1 MVIGQSFRGFKM
13 FRLLFAFF
21 VSLFALASPAH
32 AWWEKDWSY
41 RKAVTIDTTATGVNV
56 SGPIGRTLVLVR
68 LHSGNFTFTEALE
81 NGADIR
87 VVDSDDK
94 SPLPYHI
101 ESFDAKT
108 GLATLWVS
116 VPTLN
121 GGEKKQLWLYFG
133 NANAK
138 VGEDVK
144 GSFDADY
151 MAAYHFSEG
160 PGQAPSDKTA
170 NANAAQTAPPG
181 VNDSGIIGRSARF
194 PGQGAVTIAASPS
207 LAMAAAAPFTF
218 SAWVKPDQLTGDQ
231 AVFARGSMIV
241 GINGGTPYVSIG
253 GASTQASAAIKQ
265 AAWSHI
271 GVVADGTTIK
281 IYVNGIEAAAA
292 TAVLPAI
299 DGPISI
305 GGAEG
310 RPFGGEIDEARL
322 SKVARPAAMM
332 LAMANAE
339 GPSGKLVAV
348 SESAEKQGSGG
359 GVLFFIL
366 GKIHA
371 LDAIII
377 GLCMILLGA
386 ALWLMVTKI
395 RYLNKANRG
404 NAVFNKRFIEMH
416 EELVPVKAIKGID
429 PAEVTYIQASPL
441 GRLYEMGIEE
451 LQVRQKSRGTRP
463 LSGEAVEAMRAA
475 VDAVVVDENQKL
487 DKWMVILT
495 IAISGGP
502 FIGLLGTVIGVM
514 STFGGVAMAGDVNVN
529 AIAPGIAAALL
540 ATIAGMAC
548 AIPSLFG
555 YNYINSRISSLADE
569 MRVFVDRLI
578 TRLAEM
584 QAEAAETP
592 PPLQIAAE

>member
-1 MVIGQSFRGFKM
+1 MSFFEMTKTGIARK
-13 FRLLFAFF
+13 LLAILI
-21 VSLFALASPAH
+21 SLIVFTSPAH
-32 AWWEKDWSY
+32 AWWEKEWQY
-41 RKAVTIDTTATGVNV
+41 RKSITIDTTASGVNV

-87 VVDSDDK
+87 IVDSDDK

-108 GLATLWVS
+108 GIATIWVS

-133 NANAK
+133 NSNAK
-138 VGEDVK
+138 IGQDVA

-151 MAAYHFSEG
+151 MAAYHFNEG
-160 PGQAPSDKTA
+160 PGIAPADKTA

-194 PGQGAVTIAASPS
+194 PGQGAITIAPSPS
-207 LAMAAAAPFTF
+207 LAMAAAAPFSF
-218 SAWVKPDQLTGDQ
+218 SGWVKPDQLAGDQ
-231 AVFARGSMIV
+231 AIFARGSMII
-241 GINGGTPYVSIG
+241 GINGGAPYVAVGS
-253 GASTQASAAIKQ
+253 ASTQATSAIKQ
-265 AAWSHI
+265 AEWSHI

-281 IYVNGIEAAAA
+281 IYVNGIEAGAA
-292 TAVLPAI
+292 TAALPAI
-299 DGPISI
+299 DGPILI
-305 GGAEG
+305 GGSEG
-310 RPFGGEIDEARL
+310 RPFGGEIDEVRL
-322 SKVARPAAMM
+322 SKVARPAAMI

-359 GVLFFIL
+359 GVLGFIL

-371 LDAIII
+371 LDIFII
-377 GLCMILLGA
+377 GLCMVLLAA
-386 ALWLMVTKI
+386 ALWLMCTKI
-395 RYLNKANRG
+395 LYLNAADRG
-404 NAVFNKRFIEMH
+404 NAVFKKRFIEMH
-416 EELVPVKAIKGID
+416 EELVPVDAIKDID
-429 PAEVTYIQASPL
+429 PAEVSYINGSPL
-441 GRLYEMGIEE
+441 GRLYAMGIDE
-451 LQVRQKSRGTRP
+451 LIVRQKSRGIRP
-463 LSGEAVEAMRAA
+463 LTGEAVEAMRAA
-475 VDAVVVDENQKL
+475 VDAVVVAENQKL

-555 YNYINSRISSLADE
+555 YNYINSRISAVADE

-584 QAEAAETP
+584 QAEAAEHQSTF
-592 PPLQIAAE
+592 QIAAE

>member
-1 MVIGQSFRGFKM
+1 MHFFGRRKMRALWQLIVLMISFGVFT
-13 FRLLFAFF
+13 
-21 VSLFALASPAH
+21 SPAH
-32 AWWEKDWSY
+32 AWWDTDWEY
-41 RKAVTIDTTATGVNV
+41 RKSVTVDTTASGVNV

-87 VVDSDDK
+87 IVDSDDK

-101 ESFDAKT
+101 EGFDGKT
-108 GLATLWVS
+108 GIATIWVS

-133 NANAK
+133 NSNAK
-138 VGEDVK
+138 VGEDIA

-151 MAAYHFSEG
+151 MAAYHFGEG
-160 PGQAPSDKTA
+160 PGVAPTDKTA
-170 NANAAQTAPPG
+170 NGNAAQTAPPG

-194 PGQGAVTIAASPS
+194 PGQGAITIAASPS

-231 AVFARGSMIV
+231 AIFARGPMVI
-241 GINGGTPYVSIG
+241 GIDNGAPYVAVGS
-253 GASTQASAAIKQ
+253 ASTQATSAVKQ
-265 AAWSHI
+265 ADWSHI

-281 IYVNGIEAAAA
+281 IYVNGIEAGAA
-292 TAVLPAI
+292 TAALPAM
-299 DGPISI
+299 DGPILI

-359 GVLFFIL
+359 GVLGFIL

-371 LDAIII
+371 LDIFII
-377 GLCMILLGA
+377 GLCMVLLAA
-386 ALWLMVTKI
+386 ALWLIVTKI
-395 RYLNKANRG
+395 RYLNAADSG
-404 NAVFNKRFIEMH
+404 NAVFNKRFIEMR
-416 EELVPVKAIKGID
+416 EELVPVAAIQDID
-429 PAEVTYIQASPL
+429 PAEVSYIKASPL
-441 GRLYEMGIEE
+441 GRLYETGIEE
-451 LQVRQKSRGTRP
+451 LMLRQKSRGLRP
-463 LSGEAVEAMRAA
+463 LTGEAVEAMRAA
-475 VDAVVVDENQKL
+475 VDAVVVAENQKL

-555 YNYINSRISSLADE
+555 YNYINSRISALSDE

-584 QAEAAETP
+584 QAEAAENP
-592 PPLQIAAE
+592 PPYQIAAE

>member
-1 MVIGQSFRGFKM
+1 MHFFGRRKMRALWQLIVLMISFGVFT
-13 FRLLFAFF
+13 
-21 VSLFALASPAH
+21 SPAH
-32 AWWEKDWSY
+32 AWWDTDWEY
-41 RKAVTIDTTATGVNV
+41 RKSVTVDTTASGVNV

-87 VVDSDDK
+87 IVDSDDK

-101 ESFDAKT
+101 EGFDGKT
-108 GLATLWVS
+108 GIATIWVS

-133 NANAK
+133 NSNAK
-138 VGEDVK
+138 VGEDIA

-151 MAAYHFSEG
+151 MAAYHFGEG
-160 PGQAPSDKTA
+160 PGVAPTDKTA
-170 NANAAQTAPPG
+170 NGNAAQTAPPG

-194 PGQGAVTIAASPS
+194 PGQGAITIAASPS

-231 AVFARGSMIV
+231 AIFARGPMVI
-241 GINGGTPYVSIG
+241 GIDNGAPYVAVGS
-253 GASTQASAAIKQ
+253 ASTQATSAVKQ
-265 AAWSHI
+265 ADWSHI

-281 IYVNGIEAAAA
+281 IYVNGIEAGAA
-292 TAVLPAI
+292 TAALPAM
-299 DGPISI
+299 DGPILI

-359 GVLFFIL
+359 GVLGFIL

-371 LDAIII
+371 LDIFII
-377 GLCMILLGA
+377 GLCMVLLAA
-386 ALWLMVTKI
+386 ALWLIVTKI
-395 RYLNKANRG
+395 RYLNAADSG
-404 NAVFNKRFIEMH
+404 NAVFNKRFIEMR
-416 EELVPVKAIKGID
+416 EELVPVAAIQDID
-429 PAEVTYIQASPL
+429 PAEVLYIKASPL
-441 GRLYEMGIEE
+441 GRLYETGIEE
-451 LQVRQKSRGTRP
+451 LMLRQKSRGLRP
-463 LSGEAVEAMRAA
+463 LTGEAVEAMRAA
-475 VDAVVVDENQKL
+475 VDAVVVAENQKL

-555 YNYINSRISSLADE
+555 YNYINSRISALSDE

-584 QAEAAETP
+584 QAEAAENP
-592 PPLQIAAE
+592 PPYQIAAE

>member
-1 MVIGQSFRGFKM
+1 MNFFGVKKMRVVRNLLAILISF
-13 FRLLFAFF
+13 L
-21 VSLFALASPAH
+21 VVTSPAY
-32 AWWEKDWSY
+32 AWWEKDWQY
-41 RKAVTIDTTATGVNV
+41 RKSITVDTTASGVNV
-56 SGPIGRTLVLVR
+56 SGPIGRTLVLIR

-87 VVDSDDK
+87 IVDGDDK
-94 SPLPYHI
+94 TPLPYHI
-101 ESFDAKT
+101 ESFDSKT
-108 GLATLWVS
+108 GIATIWVS
-116 VPTLN
+116 LPTLN

-133 NANAK
+133 NSNAK
-138 VGEDVK
+138 TGQDVA

-160 PGQAPSDKTA
+160 PGVVPADKTA
-170 NANAAQTAPPG
+170 NANSAQTAPPG

-194 PGQGAVTIAASPS
+194 PGQGAITIAASPS
-207 LAMAAAAPFTF
+207 LAMAAAAPFSF
-218 SAWVKPDQLTGDQ
+218 SAWVKPDQLAGDQ
-231 AVFARGSMIV
+231 AIFSRGSMII
-241 GINGGTPYVSIG
+241 GINGGTPYVAVG
-253 GASTQASAAIKQ
+253 GASTQATSAIKP
-265 AAWSHI
+265 AEWSHI
-271 GVVADGTTIK
+271 GVVADGTTVK
-281 IYVNGIEAAAA
+281 IYVNGIEAGAA
-292 TAVLPAI
+292 TAALPAI
-299 DGPISI
+299 DGPILI

-310 RPFGGEIDEARL
+310 RPFGGEIDEVRL
-322 SKVARPAAMM
+322 SKVSRPAAMM
-332 LAMANAE
+332 LAMANSE

-359 GVLFFIL
+359 GVLGFIL
-366 GKIHA
+366 GKIHG
-371 LDAIII
+371 LDIFII
-377 GLCMILLGA
+377 GLCMALLAA
-386 ALWLMVTKI
+386 ALWLMFTKI
-395 RYLNKANRG
+395 RYLNAADRG
-404 NAVFNKRFIEMH
+404 NKVFNKRFIEMH
-416 EELVPVKAIKGID
+416 EELVPVSAIKGID
-429 PAEVTYIQASPL
+429 PAEVSYINGSPL
-441 GRLYEMGIEE
+441 GRLYETGIDE
-451 LQVRQKSRGTRP
+451 LMVRQKSRGLRP
-463 LSGEAVEAMRAA
+463 LTGEAVEAMRAA
-475 VDAVVVDENQKL
+475 VDAIVVAENQKL

-584 QAEAAETP
+584 QAEAAENP
-592 PPLQIAAE
+592 PPFQIAAE